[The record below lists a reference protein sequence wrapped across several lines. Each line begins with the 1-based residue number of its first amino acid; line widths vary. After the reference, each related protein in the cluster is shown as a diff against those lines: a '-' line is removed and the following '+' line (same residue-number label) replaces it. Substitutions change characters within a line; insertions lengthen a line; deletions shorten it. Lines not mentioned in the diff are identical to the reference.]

1 VSADRKEIGKLSHG
15 TTTGSGDS
23 FFLSLYL
30 IENTQRTFAIFHTRY
45 YNMHVF
51 TRNGSEAKFSGRG
64 GVIQVR
70 KTAAPEGLQ
79 TKIYKCVE
87 QI

>member
-1 VSADRKEIGKLSHG
+1 M
-15 TTTGSGDS
+15 
-23 FFLSLYL
+23 SL
-30 IENTQRTFAIFHTRY
+30 ENIQRTFAIFHTRY

-51 TRNGSEAKFSGRG
+51 TRKGSEAKFSGE

-79 TKIYKCVE
+79 TKIYKRVE

>member
-1 VSADRKEIGKLSHG
+1 
-15 TTTGSGDS
+15 
-23 FFLSLYL
+23 
-30 IENTQRTFAIFHTRY
+30 
-45 YNMHVF
+45 MHVF
-51 TRNGSEAKFSGRG
+51 TRKGSEAKFSGE

-79 TKIYKCVE
+79 TKIYKRVE